1 MTYLSPVLHVNLA
14 IQEQRQDLVPALDT
28 VRRVSQSARYG
39 VHIEL
44 ELNGGCVAFHGGEHQ
59 GRDAKPGS
67 DSRVDLCAVGQKEL
81 DDVYVA
87 PGGSRRDSRL

>member
-1 MTYLSPVLHVNLA
+1 M
-14 IQEQRQDLVPALDT
+14 
-28 VRRVSQSARYG
+28 
-39 VHIEL
+39 
-44 ELNGGCVAFHGGEHQ
+44 AFHGGEHQ